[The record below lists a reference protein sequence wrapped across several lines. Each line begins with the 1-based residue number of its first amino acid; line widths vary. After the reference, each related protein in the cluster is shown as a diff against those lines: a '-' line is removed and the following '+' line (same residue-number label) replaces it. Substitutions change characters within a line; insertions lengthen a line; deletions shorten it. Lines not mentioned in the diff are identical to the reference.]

1 MPILKR
7 LQTYLDNH
15 KIPYEVVSHDAAYSA
30 RRTAEALHVPGDMFV
45 KVVIVKADQRFVT
58 VVIPSTWR
66 VDFKRLEEALDS
78 RHVRLVTEHEL
89 ADLFPDCEVG
99 TMPPFG
105 NLYNMDVYVDQLL
118 TQDEY
123 ILFDAGTHTGAM
135 KLRYQDFAELVRPT
149 VAQFHREPSTLQY

>member
-7 LQTYLDNH
+7 LQTYLDSH
-15 KIPYEVVSHDAAYSA
+15 KIPYEVVSHDPSFSA
-30 RRTAEALHVPGDMFV
+30 RGTAEALHMRGDLFA
-45 KVVIVKADQRFVT
+45 KVVVAKADQQFVLA
-58 VVIPSTWR
+58 VVTSTWR

-78 RHVRLVTEHEL
+78 KHVRLATEQEL

-105 NLYNMDVYVDQLL
+105 NLYNMDVFVDQLL
-118 TQDEY
+118 TQDEH
-123 ILFDAGTHTGAM
+123 IFFGAGTHTGAM
-135 KLRYQDFAELVRPT
+135 KLRYRDFAELVRPT

>member
-1 MPILKR
+1 MPVLKR
-7 LQTYLDNH
+7 LQTYLDSH
-15 KIPYEVVSHDAAYSA
+15 KIPNEMVSHSSAYTA
-30 RRTAEALHVPGDMFV
+30 RGTAEALHVSGDMFA
-45 KVVIVKADQRFVT
+45 KVVIVKADQRFMMA
-58 VVIPSTWR
+58 VIPSTWR
-66 VDFKRLEEALDS
+66 VDFKRLEEVLHTH
-78 RHVRLVTEHEL
+78 HVRLATEYEF

-135 KLRYQDFAELVRPT
+135 KLRYRDFAELVRPT

>member
-7 LQTYLDNH
+7 LQTYLDSH
-15 KIPYEVVSHDAAYSA
+15 KIPYEVVSHDPSFSA
-30 RRTAEALHVPGDMFV
+30 QRTAEALHMRGDLFA
-45 KVVIVKADQRFVT
+45 KVVVAKADQQFVLA
-58 VVIPSTWR
+58 VVTSTWR

-78 RHVRLVTEHEL
+78 KHVRLATEQEL

-105 NLYNMDVYVDQLL
+105 NLYNMDVFVDQLL
-118 TQDEY
+118 TQDEH
-123 ILFDAGTHTGAM
+123 IFFGAGTHTGAM
-135 KLRYQDFAELVRPT
+135 KLRYRDFAELVRPT

>member
-1 MPILKR
+1 MPVLKR

-15 KIPYEVVSHDAAYSA
+15 KIPYEVVSHDPSFSA
-30 RRTAEALHVPGDMFV
+30 RRTAEALHVRGDLFA
-45 KVVIVKADQRFVT
+45 KVVVAKADQRFVMA
-58 VVIPSTWR
+58 VVTSTWR
-66 VDFKRLEEALDS
+66 VDFKRLEEVLDS
-78 RHVRLVTEHEL
+78 KHVRLAKEQEL
-89 ADLFPDCEVG
+89 AELFPDCEVG

-118 TQDEY
+118 TQDEH
-123 ILFDAGTHTGAM
+123 IFFDAGTHTGAM

>member
-1 MPILKR
+1 MPVLKR
-7 LQTYLDNH
+7 LQTYLDSR

-30 RRTAEALHVPGDMFV
+30 RRTAEALHVPGDLFA
-45 KVVIVKADQRFVT
+45 KVVVVKADQRFVT

-78 RHVRLVTEHEL
+78 RHVRLATEHEL

-105 NLYNMDVYVDQLL
+105 NLYNMAVYVDQLL
-118 TQDEY
+118 TQDEH
-123 ILFDAGTHTGAM
+123 IFFDAGTHTGAM
-135 KLRYQDFAELVRPT
+135 KLRYRDFAELVRPT